1 METLW
6 VSWCNKRLVDRG
18 FLIGP
23 YCPIYG
29 CGALLIILFLNK
41 FSFNPI
47 LLFIMTML
55 ICGVLEYFTSWFME
69 KVFKARWWDY
79 SDRKFN
85 INGRICLRNL
95 IAFGVMGLAVTYLI
109 NPYFELWVGYLDERH
124 LRALGITLWTI
135 FIMDFVLSTIV
146 VYGFRTA
153 TEKINKEEKTDNTE
167 QITKMVR
174 ELLSKKSIF
183 HRRFINAY
191 PSLEAIKLKMQEI
204 KTKIEDVTNDAK
216 DAVTEKVN
224 DARDIVV
231 EKVSGA
237 KDVVVEKVNGA
248 KDVVVEKVNGAKD
261 VVVEKVNGAK
271 DVMTERTE
279 AIKKTFHN
287 STINAK
293 THITLGKENL
303 AKKFKGKINKNDRK

>member
-1 METLW
+1 
-6 VSWCNKRLVDRG
+6 
-18 FLIGP
+18 
-23 YCPIYG
+23 
-29 CGALLIILFLNK
+29 
-41 FSFNPI
+41 
-47 LLFIMTML
+47 
-55 ICGVLEYFTSWFME
+55 ME

-109 NPYFELWVGYLDERH
+109 NPYFELWVGFLDEKHIRT
-124 LRALGITLWTI
+124 LGITLWTI

-174 ELLSKKSIF
+174 ELLTEKSIF

-204 KTKIEDVTNDAK
+204 KTKIEDVTSDAK
-216 DAVTEKVN
+216 DVVTEKVN

-231 EKVSGA
+231 EKV
-237 KDVVVEKVNGA
+237 NGA
-248 KDVVVEKVNGAKD
+248 KDVVVEKVS
-261 VVVEKVNGAK
+261 GAK

-279 AIKKTFHN
+279 AIKN
-287 STINAK
+287 SFQTSTKNAK
-293 THITLGKENL
+293 MHISLGKENL
-303 AKKFKGKINKNDRK
+303 TKKFKGKINKYDDSKNN

>member
-6 VSWCNKRLVDRG
+6 VSWCNKKLVDRG

-29 CGALLIILFLNK
+29 CGALLIILFLNS
-41 FSFNPI
+41 FSFSPI
-47 LLFIMTML
+47 LLFIITML
-55 ICGVLEYFTSWFME
+55 ICGALEYFTSWFME

-79 SDRKFN
+79 SNRKFN

-95 IAFGVMGLAVTYLI
+95 IAFGIMGLAVTYLI
-109 NPYFELWVGYLDERH
+109 NPYFELWVGYLDEKH
-124 LRALGITLWTI
+124 LRTLGVTVWTI

-153 TEKINKEEKTDNTE
+153 TEKINKEEKADNTE

-191 PSLEAIKLKMQEI
+191 PRLEAIKLKMQEI

-231 EKVSGA
+231 EKV
-237 KDVVVEKVNGA
+237 NGA

-261 VVVEKVNGAK
+261 AVVEKVNGAK

-279 AIKKTFHN
+279 AIKN
-287 STINAK
+287 SFQANK
-293 THITLGKENL
+293 KKKKKHITLGKENL
-303 AKKFKGKINKNDRK
+303 TKKFKGRINKNNRNK